1 MPITDMDISWPPHL
15 KVPLTLQFVF
25 FWQISISFKK
35 SFSKKIFRNIESFFL
50 RGLKVKAVL
59 SIFSPIV
66 RISPPLG
73 QMCLDM
79 ERDVRR
85 GHRAKSQGILN
96 RLKDTLRHLCRK
108 SLRKRTYFIPIIFDR
123 TMYTFNAS
131 CFGMVSFSY
140 LTAKKVSSIRQ
151 NLSSRAYS
159 AKKFKNFS
167 NFQHS

>member
-1 MPITDMDISWPPHL
+1 M
-15 KVPLTLQFVF
+15 
-25 FWQISISFKK
+25 
-35 SFSKKIFRNIESFFL
+35 
-50 RGLKVKAVL
+50 KAVL

-108 SLRKRTYFIPIIFDR
+108 TLRKRTYFIPIIFDR
-123 TMYTFNAS
+123 TILSMLRALEWCPFLTSQLRKCQISDASHWLVSNEPTRQKFVQRGLKRKNLKISVTFSAR
-131 CFGMVSFSY
+131 
-140 LTAKKVSSIRQ
+140 KKKGFNISE
-151 NLSSRAYS
+151 
-159 AKKFKNFS
+159 NF
-167 NFQHS
+167 FRK